1 MRSVHPEGPDAVD
14 EKFKEQLVGD
24 WSQAPLAPADRVIV
38 SFAAK
43 LTEDPASIKRWD
55 VEQLR
60 LQGLDDRAI
69 HDIVQVTAYFNYV
82 NRIADGLGVEL
93 EEGA

>member
-1 MRSVHPEGPDAVD
+1 MRSVHPDGPEAVD
-14 EKFKEQLVGD
+14 DNYKQQLVGD
-24 WSQAPLAPADRVIV
+24 WLSAPLTPVDRVIL
-38 SFAAK
+38 SFVAK
-43 LTEDPASIKRWD
+43 LTESPADIKRWD

-82 NRIADGLGVEL
+82 NRLADGLGVEL
-93 EEGA
+93 EA